1 MANNT
6 SLYGSNGNVLPAG
19 DNVIITG
26 TLTVNGCAI
35 LTDCSAFNLL
45 PFNANTLNIG
55 LESTTLA
62 LGATTGV
69 TTVRNQLAT
78 ADYSFPTADGTA
90 NQVLITNGAGV
101 LSFANVQ
108 SLDTNYN
115 IQADTATGGAN
126 LTLVGSDATTDSVK
140 FANGAGVS
148 VVRTDANT
156 ITITNTDPGSA
167 GVTSITGTANQVI
180 ASSPTGAVT
189 LSLPQSIATTSNPS
203 FAGVIAG
210 LVDIGVSP
218 NPNNVIRTTSGSNA
232 DLVLFADG
240 TGIVS
245 INDTLSVDSG
255 VLFVDPTNNRVGIN
269 NTSPLYELHID
280 QGLDGLTQ
288 FAMTTN
294 ERTALFTINDGDD
307 LFSFN
312 YGGANR
318 LQFSPTDQWFNTGK
332 LGVNNATPAY
342 ELDVYGTGRFT
353 SDLIATNSIKIDGIT
368 SGYTAITQPAIA
380 ANIQYI
386 LPNAQGAV
394 STVLTNDGSGNLSW
408 ALPGG
413 GGSTFGNITI
423 AVDTD
428 NTISTTTGNLILQ
441 TQAGVDSGVIT
452 INAGAD
458 QDITIQPNGTGLIRL
473 SSNNVMVGDLNVSA
487 AITTNG
493 TGSLYLNTNNYVDSG
508 QMFLE
513 AGVDGD
519 IVLAPYTGGLG
530 QVKTYNDFVVNDTT
544 FYVDT
549 TNGRAGVNTA
559 TPGQELTVNAGGD
572 GYCQIGMEN
581 TERTWLVTNNDG
593 DDLVSYSVVIPSPFS
608 VTNRFQFDTVGGD
621 QWFNSG
627 RLGVGTT
634 TPAYELDVQGTGR
647 FTSNLIATGGFTL
660 NGTTSGYSDFAQP
673 AVAANISYT
682 LPAAQGAVS
691 TVLTNDGSGNL
702 TWALP
707 GGGGSTFGNI
717 TVGVVTDNT
726 ISTTTGDLV
735 LASATN
741 LLDAATLGANFNFVS
756 VDNQADLDSST
767 LTTTAT
773 ATVALNT
780 TTRNAMTGLINIIQG
795 SNVHC
800 LNYTMV
806 KIDATTAMLT
816 TYAEM
821 YNNISLGSF
830 TADVS
835 AGSLRLL
842 VTPTSATSTVFSAVS
857 TSLT

>member
-842 VTPTSATSTVFSAVS
+842 VTPTSATSTVFSVVR